1 MAAPLPENIRH
12 NLTKVVFAQID
23 ANTKRGVSPFFQLEQ
38 EGEFKFELL
47 FFYYHYNYYHF
58 SIDHFST
65 RTEKNLRIFGSFIL
79 DITSLFILTT
89 RIALIVGTRGLLE
102 NRYSIE
108 GRSSIKPSVNRIGYH
123 EEGRSNLLDLLLRLI
138 N

>member
-1 MAAPLPENIRH
+1 MQTQNEEYL
-12 NLTKVVFAQID
+12 L
-23 ANTKRGVSPFFQLEQ
+23 FFQLEQ
-38 EGEFKFELL
+38 EAEFKFELL

-79 DITSLFILTT
+79 DITSLFIITT

-108 GRSSIKPSVNRIGYH
+108 G
-123 EEGRSNLLDLLLRLI
+123 GRSNLLDLLLRLI